1 MNIFDA
7 ILLGIVEGLSE
18 FLPISS
24 TGHLMIASQL
34 LKLKTTEF
42 LTSFEIAIQ
51 LGAILAVVVLY
62 FKSLLLDKETIKRVC
77 VAFVPTAAVGL
88 ILYKLIKHYLL
99 GDIRVVLWSLFLG
112 GLFLIVFEMFHREK
126 QNAQEDTR
134 TISYKQA
141 FLIGVAQSLAVVP
154 GVSRA
159 AATIIGGLMLG
170 LKRKTIVE
178 FSFLLAVPTMAAAT
192 GLDLLKNAH
201 SFTVNEFGLIATGF
215 FVSFGVAIIAIK
227 SFLLFITKHNFIVF
241 GVYRIVIAILF
252 WAFWIQPLK
261 N

>member
-7 ILLGIVEGLSE
+7 ILLGVVEGLSE

-126 QNAQEDTR
+126 QNAQEDAR

-178 FSFLLAVPTMAAAT
+178 FSFLLAVPTMLAAT
-192 GLDLLKNAH
+192 VFDLCKTAPHFTAADLGLLSVGLVTSFCVALLAVKFFLA
-201 SFTVNEFGLIATGF
+201 FIA
-215 FVSFGVAIIAIK
+215 
-227 SFLLFITKHNFIVF
+227 KHNFFVF
-241 GVYRIVIAILF
+241 GVYRIIIAAVLYGILY
-252 WAFWIQPLK
+252 K
-261 N
+261 T